1 MRLSK
6 TMGTFKVQIEIGDPE
21 GQRFEAVSAL
31 VDTGSTYT
39 VLPRSFLDELGVR
52 PHTRA
57 PFVLADERHVDYE
70 IGRTWIRINGEAEI
84 VLVVFGD
91 EGVEPLL
98 GAFTLE
104 AFRLAP
110 NPINETL
117 MSVPGLLKTLQDI

>member
-1 MRLSK
+1 
-6 TMGTFKVQIEIGDPE
+6 MGTFKVQIEVGDPQ

-31 VDTGSTYT
+31 VDTGATYT
-39 VLPRSFLDELGVR
+39 LLPRSLLDALGVR
-52 PHTRA
+52 PHTSA
-57 PFVLADERHVDYE
+57 PFVLADERRVNYE

-98 GAFTLE
+98 GAYTLE

-110 NPINETL
+110 NPISETL
-117 MSVPGLLKTLQDI
+117 MSVPGLLKPLQTSAMTGG